1 MVAASRGK
9 SRLVN
14 DTPKGDTVADAEAWV
29 EENMALVEEAY
40 QRFLVDGTWPDV
52 PSLQRRFDHG
62 H

>member
-1 MVAASRGK
+1 
-9 SRLVN
+9 VN
-14 DTPKGDTVADAEAWV
+14 DTSKSDTAAAAKAWV
-29 EENMALVEEAY
+29 DENMALVEEAY